1 VDAITQTA
9 APNNELSNPPFIR
22 SGHLAAPGFSEHRI
36 YWEEYGSLTG
46 EPVIVMHAGRVQEAT
61 ARPPAFSIR
70 SDTASC
76 FSTSAVAARA
86 RPVRAMMTQHRIK
99 YFITTAGHSS
109 LEPDSDTRL
118 RTIMN
123 ELPPMTSPETAS
135 LR

>member
-1 VDAITQTA
+1 LRDAGNA
-9 APNNELSNPPFIR
+9 AIN
-22 SGHLAAPGFSEHRI
+22 
-36 YWEEYGSLTG
+36 
-46 EPVIVMHAGRVQEAT
+46 
-61 ARPPAFSIR
+61 
-70 SDTASC
+70 
-76 FSTSAVAARA
+76 
-86 RPVRAMMTQHRIK
+86 